1 MESLYLTARTSADP
15 AAERT
20 RGTAWLLWPDV
31 VVTALHVAGSVG
43 GPGSWAH
50 EKWWR
55 KKPEEAG
62 DAYTLRLPGGESVAV
77 SPLVYDPAFDV
88 ALLALPSGAKVAQE
102 AFGVLALPSG
112 AKVAQEAFGVL
123 APELPSAGEP
133 WRAVGYPAFETPP
146 RAVALGG
153 AVSFVGADVANN
165 AIQLRVDQGT
175 SVAWGGISGC
185 AAQNTWGEVI
195 GVVLQTVAGI
205 ATCNAAPAEAVARL
219 LRLRWQ
225 TKAIED
231 AVAARL
237 HDLGSAAVASVV
249 SELWPALPATEGFA
263 ADPRLALARRIAQSG
278 EGGMRL
284 ALAAIREAAA
294 ESGVVVPDAMAD
306 PILGRFATLVL
317 KRPNE
322 ADLTSVLRA
331 LVDEGGVVTET
342 GALAARLPEM
352 PLAVLDAAIDAL
364 HERRL
369 AKVTSGDASRSA
381 ELLAEGAR
389 RVVRK
394 DYLRALLRELRDAG
408 ELPDADLA
416 VRASMGP
423 SAVGAALV
431 CAEILGAV
439 ARNAGAHRITKVGEA
454 WLAMRPGDAEPR

>member
-31 VVTALHVAGSVG
+31 VVTALHVAGTVG
-43 GPGSWAH
+43 GPGFWAH

-55 KKPEEAG
+55 KRPEEAG

-77 SPLVYDPAFDV
+77 APVVYDPVFDV
-88 ALLALPSGAKVAQE
+88 ALLALPAGAKVAE
-102 AFGVLALPSG
+102 DAFGVLAAEEPR
-112 AKVAQEAFGVL
+112 
-123 APELPSAGEP
+123 AGEP
-133 WRAVGYPAFETPP
+133 WRAVGYPAFEAPP

-153 AVSFVGADVANN
+153 AVSFIGAEVTNN
-165 AIQLRVDQGT
+165 AMQLRVDQGT

-185 AAQNTWGEVI
+185 AAQNAWGEVI

-219 LRLRWQ
+219 LRLRGQ
-225 TKAIED
+225 AKAIED

-237 HDLGSAAVASVV
+237 RDLGGAAVASVV
-249 SELWPALPATEGFA
+249 SELWPALSGTEGFA

-294 ESGVVVPDAMAD
+294 ESGVVVAAAAAD
-306 PILGRFATLVL
+306 PILGEFATLVL
-317 KRPNE
+317 KRPSE
-322 ADLTSVLRA
+322 ADLTAVLRA
-331 LVDEGGVVTET
+331 LVDEGGVVLET

-352 PLAVLDAAIDAL
+352 PRAVLDAALDAL
-364 HERRL
+364 HEREL
-369 AKVTSGDASRSA
+369 AKVTGGGSSRSA
-381 ELLAEGAR
+381 ELRAEGAR

-394 DYLRALLRELRDAG
+394 DYLRALLRELRAEG

-416 VRASMGP
+416 GRAAMGP
-423 SAVGAALV
+423 AAVSATLV

-439 ARNAGAHRITKVGEA
+439 ARNAGAHRMTSKGEA
-454 WLAMRPGDAEPR
+454 WLALRPGDAEPR